1 MKDMSDLTGRDI
13 LSVSDLSREEI
24 FAFLERAK
32 QLKTSVQGG
41 KDMLPARILG
51 LLFEKASTR
60 TRASFAA
67 AMGQLGG
74 QVMYMRPDEL
84 HLGRGEPIKDTAR
97 VLTEYLDALV
107 LRTYKHETAKE
118 FAEYCDIPVIN
129 GLSDLEHPTQILC
142 DLYTIFE
149 ARDQLEGL
157 SLAWIGDGN
166 NVCNSWLLGASVVGM
181 NIRVA
186 TPKGYD
192 PNKDILETARELAD
206 KSGSKLEVTRDPR
219 EAARNADILYTDVW
233 TSMGQEEEAEK
244 RMNAFRG
251 YQIDRELLKGARKDA
266 IVMHCLP
273 AHRGME
279 ITEDVLEG
287 PKSIVWKQA
296 ENKLHGAK
304 AILSLVIP

>member
-1 MKDMSDLTGRDI
+1 MNAMTDLKGRDI

-24 FAFLERAK
+24 FSFLERTRELKRNVKEAK
-32 QLKTSVQGG
+32 DV
-41 KDMLPARILG
+41 LPGRILG

-60 TRASFAA
+60 TRASFQA
-67 AMGQLGG
+67 AMGRLGG
-74 QVMYMRPDEL
+74 EVIYMRPDEL

-107 LRTYKHETAKE
+107 LRTYKHETPKE
-118 FAEYCDIPVIN
+118 FAKYCDIPVIN

-157 SLAWIGDGN
+157 NLAWIGDGN
-166 NVCNSWLLGASVVGM
+166 NVCNSWLLGAAIMGI

-186 TPKGYD
+186 VPKGYE
-192 PNKDILETARELAD
+192 PNSAILKRAKALAY
-206 KSGSKLEVTRDPR
+206 KSGSKLEVTRDPK

-244 RMNAFRG
+244 RMKAFRG
-251 YQIDRELLKGARKDA
+251 YQIDRDLLKVAGKDA

-287 PKSIVWKQA
+287 SGSIVWKQA
-296 ENKLHGAK
+296 ENKLHGAE
-304 AILSLVIP
+304 AILSLVID